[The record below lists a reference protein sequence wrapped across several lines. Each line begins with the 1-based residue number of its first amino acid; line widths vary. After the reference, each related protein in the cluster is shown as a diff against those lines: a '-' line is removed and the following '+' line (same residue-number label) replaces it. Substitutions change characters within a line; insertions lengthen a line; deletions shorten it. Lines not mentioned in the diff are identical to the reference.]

1 MRTVIRV
8 PVRRPVRLGR
18 RPVNTL
24 VVLGILGLVPALTTW
39 QGTPPSI
46 VVPAVV
52 TAGVVVVFLA
62 ARRALRDAANRIDSI
77 LREELGP
84 AAGSDRELAVCSSI
98 PVQASSTVNQGV
110 ELERRQG
117 MVDDHRGGADDACPI
132 ARAGLDDAQL
142 RGGQRQ

>member
-8 PVRRPVRLGR
+8 PARHPVRLGR
-18 RPVNTL
+18 PANTL
-24 VVLGILGLVPALTTW
+24 VVLGILSLIPALATW
-39 QGTPPSI
+39 QGVPPSI
-46 VVPAVV
+46 VVPVVV
-52 TAGVVVVFLA
+52 TAGVVVVFVA

-84 AAGSDRELAVCSSI
+84 VSGSDRELTAISSI
-98 PVQASSTVNQGV
+98 PVQGSSTVNQGV

-117 MVDDHRGGADDACPI
+117 VLDDHRGGADDACPI